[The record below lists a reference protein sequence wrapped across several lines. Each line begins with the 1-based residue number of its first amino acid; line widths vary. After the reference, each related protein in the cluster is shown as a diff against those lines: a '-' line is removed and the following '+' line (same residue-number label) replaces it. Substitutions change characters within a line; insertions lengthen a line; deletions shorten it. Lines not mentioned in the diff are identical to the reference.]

1 MNIKAAYLRELAVR
15 YLWTWLGLPYRWG
28 GDDFSSFDCSGLI
41 MEVLQGVGLELPAD
55 DKSADMLWQRYQA
68 YEIATPW
75 TGYPGC
81 LALWFNAEGRAVHV
95 EMMIDNDHTIGAAGG
110 GSKTLT
116 REDAI
121 RMNAYVKMRP
131 LAHRGGY
138 KIVDPFLS
146 LGD

>member
-1 MNIKAAYLRELAVR
+1 MNIKAAYLREKAAW
-15 YLWTWLGLPYRWG
+15 YISQFIGLPYRWG
-28 GDDFSSFDCSGLI
+28 GDDPMLGFDCSGLI

-55 DKSADMLWQRYQA
+55 DKTADMLWQRYRP
-68 YEIATPW
+68 YEVATP
-75 TGYPGC
+75 YLGC
-81 LALWFNAEGRAVHV
+81 LILWLNAEGRAVHI
-95 EMMIDNDHTIGAAGG
+95 EMAIDNDHTIGASGG

-121 RMNAYVKMRP
+121 RMNAHVKMRP

>member
-1 MNIKAAYLRELAVR
+1 MNIKAAYLREKAVW
-15 YLWTWLGLPYRWG
+15 YISQFIGLPYRWG
-28 GDDFSSFDCSGLI
+28 GDDAIAGFDCSGLI

-55 DKSADMLWQRYQA
+55 DKTADMLWQRYQV
-68 YEIATPW
+68 YEVATP
-75 TGYPGC
+75 YPGC
-81 LALWFNAEGRAVHV
+81 LALWFNGEGRAVHV
-95 EMMIDNDHTIGAAGG
+95 EMMIDNDHTIGASGG

-121 RMNAYVKMRP
+121 RQNAYCKMRP

>member
-1 MNIKAAYLRELAVR
+1 MNIRAAYLRELAVR
-15 YLWTWLGLPYRWG
+15 YLWTWLGLPYRFG

-41 MEVLQGVGLELPAD
+41 MEILQGVGLELPAD
-55 DKSADMLWQRYQA
+55 DKTADMLWLKYAQFQVAIPYA
-68 YEIATPW
+68 
-75 TGYPGC
+75 GC
-81 LALWFNAEGRAVHV
+81 LIFWLNAGAMAVHV
-95 EMMIDNDHTIGAAGG
+95 EMAIDNDHTIGAAGG

-138 KIVDPFLS
+138 KIVDPFLI